1 VNLQSGFDN
10 LAQTSAAAATAL
22 VGAVFGIQKL
32 LKTWKG
38 SSAELDVITA
48 MHEELNRLSAYNKTL
63 SEELGKVQVDFLNI
77 NKEMRVL
84 SEENQKL
91 HYEVNGLTLEVKR
104 LNNLL
109 IS

>member
-1 VNLQSGFDN
+1 MNLQEGLDI
-10 LAQTSAAAATAL
+10 LTRTSAATATAL
-22 VGAVFGIQKL
+22 IGAVFGIQKL
-32 LKTWKG
+32 LKIWKG
-38 SSAELDVITA
+38 SSVELDLIIA
-48 MHEELNRLSAYNKTL
+48 MHEELNRLNTYNKTL

-104 LNNLL
+104 LNELL
-109 IS
+109 TD